1 MSIAKIFNDCAVIV
15 SSVTFSMYVGN
26 SRWVHSMEW
35 SGQKDFVSS
44 HESPFVVDGAEAGVL
59 KSHGPLSFLK
69 VFIKHFYLINFLMI
83 YSPYFFKKKN

>member
-1 MSIAKIFNDCAVIV
+1 
-15 SSVTFSMYVGN
+15 MYVGN

-83 YSPYFFKKKN
+83 YSPYFLKKKN

>member
-1 MSIAKIFNDCAVIV
+1 MVLQLRHQVYNFECLCVWA
-15 SSVTFSMYVGN
+15 GN

-44 HESPFVVDGAEAGVL
+44 SDSSFVVDGAEAGVL

-69 VFIKHFYLINFLMI
+69 VAI
-83 YSPYFFKKKN
+83 

>member
-1 MSIAKIFNDCAVIV
+1 MVLQLRYQVYNFEFVCVWA
-15 SSVTFSMYVGN
+15 GN

-44 HESPFVVDGAEAGVL
+44 SDLSFVVDGAEAGVL

-69 VFIKHFYLINFLMI
+69 VAI
-83 YSPYFFKKKN
+83 